1 MRKTMQFEDYQTQA
15 SKTAIYS
22 DADVIIYPA
31 LGLFS
36 ESGEVAGKVKKVLRD
51 NNGQFLPEHREAIAD
66 EVGDCLWYIASLA
79 TDLGFGMEEI
89 AQRNLDKLNSRMAR
103 NVIQG
108 SGDNR

>member
-1 MRKTMQFEDYQTQA
+1 MNFEDYQTQA
-15 SKTAIYS
+15 SKTAIYN

-31 LGLFS
+31 LGLLS
-36 ESGEVAGKVKKVLRD
+36 EAGEVAGKIKKVLRD

-66 EVGDCLWYIASLA
+66 EVGDCFWYMASLC
-79 TDLGFGMEEI
+79 TDLGFGMEQI

-103 NVIQG
+103 GVLGG